1 MGWLRFLSFY
11 DAATALLGLVGAAI
25 ASLSR
30 DACTGTLPCLGLVA
44 RLLLRSA
51 ALHVRGA
58 LPFGAWLA
66 RLLLRSAAMYVR
78 DSLPFLT
85 WLARLLLRS
94 AAMHVRDS
102 LPFLGLVG
110 AAIASLSRVHVRG
123 LLMGNLIAP
132 PLGRGRRKG
141 LCPFT
146 QRRDFVPFETHSAIQ
161 GLIPFYSPRM
171 RIQSTSQSARLRV
184 HR

>member
-1 MGWLRFLSFY
+1 MSVGWLRFLSFY
-11 DAATALLGLVGAAI
+11 DAATALLDLVGAAIASLSRVHVRGALLCLTWSARLLLRSAAMHVRDSLPCLAWSTRLLLRSAAMYVDSLPCLTWSARLLLRSAAMHVRDSLPCLGLVGAAI

-30 DACTGTLPCLGLVA
+30 DACTG
-44 RLLLRSA
+44 
-51 ALHVRGA
+51 
-58 LPFGAWLA
+58 
-66 RLLLRSAAMYVR
+66 
-78 DSLPFLT
+78 
-85 WLARLLLRS
+85 
-94 AAMHVRDS
+94 
-102 LPFLGLVG
+102 
-110 AAIASLSRVHVRG
+110 

-132 PLGRGRRKG
+132 PLGRRKG

-146 QRRDFVPFETHSAIQ
+146 LRRDFVPFETHSAIQ